1 MDVCNPVLK
10 SIMKHI
16 HANRCHLAV
25 DPKTVVR
32 HEISDGKPMCEIW
45 FMTEGCAYDREGGC
59 TMCNYGKGHTVNDEV
74 ILSQLQ
80 VAFSSMPKTN
90 YNLVV
95 NPSGSFLD
103 EREVSEKLRQSI
115 YHLLDDVP
123 FESLTVESR
132 ADVLQYAILVELRK
146 IYPQKHVS
154 VEIGVETMD
163 SWLLKNSVNK
173 GITTGQISEAINMI
187 RKAEL
192 SSVAN
197 IGIGLPFIN
206 ERTNIIT
213 AAFSVIK
220 AFEVGF
226 DTVILFPY
234 HVKPG
239 TLLETLYTTEA
250 YHCISLWGLVD
261 VLSAIPAHLLPNVNI
276 SWYRNYY
283 TDKSK
288 IIASPDTCPDC
299 RETILDLLDKYKS
312 TPSLSTLSAINN
324 INCRCHTQRE
334 KWLNTQEEGIDFISI
349 ERLYRSLASLFG
361 VDSFVLENTL
371 KEMRETLYVDN

>member
-1 MDVCNPVLK
+1 
-10 SIMKHI
+10 MKHI
-16 HANRCHLAV
+16 HANRHRLAV

-32 HEISDGKPMCEIW
+32 HEFSDGKQMCEIW

-59 TMCNYGKGHTVNDEV
+59 TMCNYGKGYTINEEV

-80 VAFSSMPKTN
+80 VAFSNMPKTN
-90 YNLVV
+90 HNLVV

-103 EREVSEKLRQSI
+103 EHEVPERLRQSI
-115 YHLLDDVP
+115 YHLLDDVL

-132 ADVLQYAILVELRK
+132 ADVLQYATLVELRK
-146 IYPQKHVS
+146 RYPQKHIS
-154 VEIGVETMD
+154 VELGVETMNT
-163 SWLLKNSVNK
+163 WLLKNSVNK
-173 GITTGQISEAINMI
+173 GITTEQISEAVNMI
-187 RKAEL
+187 RKAGL

-250 YHCISLWGLVD
+250 YHCMSLWGLVD
-261 VLSAIPAHLLPNVNI
+261 VLLAIPANLLPNVNI

-288 IIASPDTCPDC
+288 IITSPDTCPDC
-299 RETILDLLDKYKS
+299 RETILGLLDKYKS
-312 TPSLSTLSAINN
+312 NPSISTLSTIND
-324 INCRCHTQRE
+324 INCCCRTQRE
-334 KWLNTQEEGIDFISI
+334 DKINTEKEGIDFISV
-349 ERLYRSLASLFG
+349 EQQYRSLACQFG
-361 VDSFVLENTL
+361 IDSQLLENTL
-371 KEMRETLYVDN
+371 NEMKETLYVDN